1 MKTIHQKNTLTTQ
14 ENDSQNTPNNRHTSN
29 DHLHITIAKNYYS
42 AMLAKD
48 FDKMASY
55 LDDAV
60 QIISPLST
68 VNGKNDVVHA
78 AKNFAALLQDVQIRS
93 EFSSDNQIM
102 FAYDMILPEPI
113 GRLRA
118 ALLMSFNDQLISKIE
133 LFYDAR
139 PFIEKGK
146 EIFKK

>member
-1 MKTIHQKNTLTTQ
+1 MKTTHQNTTTTTQ
-14 ENDSQNTPNNRHTSN
+14 EDDSQHTSNNRHTSN
-29 DHLHITIAKNYYS
+29 DHLHITIAKSYYR
-42 AMLAKD
+42 AMLEKD

-68 VNGKNDVVHA
+68 VHGKNDVVHA

-113 GRLRA
+113 DRLRS
-118 ALLMSFNDQLISKIE
+118 ALLMSFNDQLINKIE

-139 PFIEKGK
+139 PLIEKGK
-146 EIFKK
+146 EIFS